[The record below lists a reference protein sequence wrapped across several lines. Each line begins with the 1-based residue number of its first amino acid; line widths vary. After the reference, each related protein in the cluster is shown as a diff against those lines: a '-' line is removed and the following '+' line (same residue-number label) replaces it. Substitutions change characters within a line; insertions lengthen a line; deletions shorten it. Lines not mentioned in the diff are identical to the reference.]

1 MESQVANID
10 QILEHYIGG
19 VGLYQILIT
28 VVLYHASW
36 GGANHV
42 YTAYAPDHRC
52 RVSECEEPNQTKVRM
67 CRFRVGLISKP
78 SIFL

>member
-1 MESQVANID
+1 MANID

-52 RVSECEEPNQTKVRM
+52 RVSECEEPNQTKVNSQKK
-67 CRFRVGLISKP
+67 VIYYSTLVILI
-78 SIFL
+78 